1 MLSIFQK
8 NKLELSKSSGT
19 AERIQQIKKKIKDLK
34 TTNVYQILA
43 AKRVTLVKSPIKM
56 TNVLLKNVHFQYA
69 LKLWNYL
76 SDQME
81 IKDKAVKAGKMIEE
95 KGITKKLVD
104 EDIYLMNLIFSNK
117 NIEEKLKG
125 KRKNAIEDKKAR
137 KELTDNLIEKIIEL
151 NPDLSDKE
159 LKQMI
164 TDKLL
169 VMKTRNVISLKPIE
183 DRFKERIDKYMS
195 QAKEVRLK

>member
-1 MLSIFQK
+1 
-8 NKLELSKSSGT
+8 
-19 AERIQQIKKKIKDLK
+19 
-34 TTNVYQILA
+34 
-43 AKRVTLVKSPIKM
+43 
-56 TNVLLKNVHFQYA
+56 
-69 LKLWNYL
+69 
-76 SDQME
+76 ME
-81 IKDKAVKAGKMIEE
+81 IKDKAVKTGKMVEE